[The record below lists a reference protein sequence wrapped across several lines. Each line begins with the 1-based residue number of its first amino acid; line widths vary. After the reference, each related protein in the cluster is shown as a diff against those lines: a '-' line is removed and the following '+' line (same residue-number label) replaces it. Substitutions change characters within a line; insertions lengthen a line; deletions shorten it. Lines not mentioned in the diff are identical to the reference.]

1 MPTGSTDQED
11 LESNTPVDV
20 DWRIDP
26 YPQGI
31 TSLVYQVRE
40 ETGQVQRQ
48 GIFAMNTAIIYS
60 QTDKCPGRGIKQ
72 VNYNEYMHMY
82 K

>member
-40 ETGQVQRQ
+40 ETGQV
-48 GIFAMNTAIIYS
+48 
-60 QTDKCPGRGIKQ
+60 
-72 VNYNEYMHMY
+72 
-82 K
+82 